1 MRRGDS
7 NVKGRGLALWRKVWV
22 CKAVDQSPG
31 FASTV
36 SASGRKEFFRSWGGR
51 AYEPSLMGLCAQGFF
66 SEFSGFAKTPSGI
79 KT

>member
-36 SASGRKEFFRSWGGR
+36 SASGRKEFFRSHQWVHEFR
-51 AYEPSLMGLCAQGFF
+51 AHGP
-66 SEFSGFAKTPSGI
+66 KTPKREI
-79 KT
+79 AILPNM